1 MDAVRI
7 EAPAKVN
14 LDLIV
19 HGRRPDGFHELTT
32 TMVLV
37 GVRDVLELGRA
48 RSAGVTCEVDG
59 PCATEDVPTD
69 ARNLAVA
76 SLERGLA
83 VLAATGPAPQGVHL
97 RLTKNVPAGAGLGGG
112 SSDAAAALLGLER
125 LAGRELGPV
134 VRASILADLGSDTVF
149 FDAAGRTG
157 AGLCTGRGER
167 VRSAPSPSGWWAALL
182 TPSVVVPTGPVF
194 AALAAAPWTPGTPTA
209 VESVDWAALTPTDAR
224 ARLRND
230 LESPALEAAPG
241 LRSWRA
247 LLDERAPGAFA
258 LSGSGS
264 SFFAPCE
271 SRSAAETLVAEVEG
285 AAAGAGLELRG
296 SWAVPLGSG
305 VLAQD

>member
-83 VLAATGPAPQGVHL
+83 VLTATGPAPQGVHL

-182 TPSVVVPTGPVF
+182 TPAVVVPTGPVF
-194 AALAAAPWTPGTPTA
+194 AALGAAHWTPGTPTTFGRCRRPRRWRCCGK
-209 VESVDWAALTPTDAR
+209 SGPRWPTTPGNSR
-224 ARLRND
+224 RLACG
-230 LESPALEAAPG
+230 PAPRRSTAPRDSTASSAP
-241 LRSWRA
+241 LPPVA
-247 LLDERAPGAFA
+247 LLVSLP
-258 LSGSGS
+258 
-264 SFFAPCE
+264 PQC
-271 SRSAAETLVAEVEG
+271 TVT
-285 AAAGAGLELRG
+285 
-296 SWAVPLGSG
+296 
-305 VLAQD
+305 